1 MTSFTPINQTQFQS
15 INPRLLAR
23 ALDSDSLYD
32 INEENAAG
40 LHIPKSR
47 KRSAALGGRPVSFT
61 PLWEYED
68 EGDLPQHN
76 RSVALEESTPKR
88 KRAAPKKRAE
98 SMVVP
103 RDTLLQTWEHNGDVV
118 EDEPQDSHLTT
129 PPDSAIRRKSAVASK
144 KKVQNPPFQNPVIT
158 KPSAARARV
167 AKEMHPIQPSTQ
179 YQGFTTTEQQVGL
192 AKTTLEKLGTFRY
205 NPSQNDD
212 QSSRRPMPLPNRG
225 NPEPDLPSVYQP
237 NSTPGLPFR
246 HPPSSEGFFNK
257 AMWCTDMAIDPFAND
272 PMDVSATVASL
283 PEMAQRDDYNCTD
296 QHSMPGPRNFSD
308 TQTLDGPISFLCP
321 EMDGM
326 PTEPD
331 DLVGSTHEFVESS
344 QHGHGY
350 EEPTSS
356 EVRLANDLMEA
367 VNNASNEHSDL
378 SPSKLQSGSPLI
390 TESEVGT
397 NEISKPLH
405 FVSTE
410 DSDVLAETAIVVRGA
425 PGSPQIQK
433 DSINFCQPSS
443 QLKHPWNKSELPG
456 LSQPDIH
463 CQLPFS
469 SSELE
474 IRQSGLDASATMG
487 GEESRDVCASDEFD
501 GGLDDEDLLT
511 VALKPAIPQTPAKHY
526 PEGRNYPHLSEAPDE
541 TVSPIPIVQPNVS
554 LEARHPDRAFHYIPS
569 RVPYVEYDEVYGD
582 EFAMDEGDEEEL
594 LKLAEFTENVVET
607 FAPPA
612 SVQDAFDINSD
623 TGEVYDSSLQF
634 SPPKSKAVVV
644 AQGKV
649 AEARDTNKSSNNQ
662 LLQRQSNREP
672 PLGAE
677 EDWSFIRS
685 DEDSDPFLDAT
696 PPAIIARSKTQHASS
711 SPAKRSVSMHSRAP
725 TTMSQF
731 STRAVIDDSH
741 EYEPLQPFARPPF
754 PNLVL
759 DRCPIVGVSARTSLR
774 VCFRVG
780 EMYREGARCN
790 SAGLDVVL
798 ELFARVGFSSRE
810 PGTTIQ
816 HFQFLDLWHDR
827 PPYAPG
833 ILMNYKTTGLAE
845 SESKIFLEGKM
856 GKMARCL
863 TRLKRDAKSKMGWL
877 LNIINIRET
886 DWEEI
891 RWTKRIVSGDD
902 LAKRMQDG
910 FKDGMDED

>member
-1 MTSFTPINQTQFQS
+1 M
-15 INPRLLAR
+15 
-23 ALDSDSLYD
+23 
-32 INEENAAG
+32 
-40 LHIPKSR
+40 
-47 KRSAALGGRPVSFT
+47 
-61 PLWEYED
+61 
-68 EGDLPQHN
+68 
-76 RSVALEESTPKR
+76 ALEESAPKR
-88 KRAAPKKRAE
+88 KRAAPKKRAD

-103 RDTLLQTWEHNGDVV
+103 RKALLPICEHNGDVV
-118 EDEPQDSHLTT
+118 QDEPQASHLTT

-144 KKVQNPPFQNPVIT
+144 KKLQSPPFQNPVIT
-158 KPSAARARV
+158 KPSAARAKV
-167 AKEMHPIQPSTQ
+167 AKEMHPTQPSTQ

-192 AKTTLEKLGTFRY
+192 AKTTLEKLGAFRY

-212 QSSRRPMPLPNRG
+212 QTSRRPMPLPNRG
-225 NPEPDLPSVYQP
+225 NPGPDPPSIHQSNP
-237 NSTPGLPFR
+237 TPGLPFR

-272 PMDVSATVASL
+272 PMDVSATVALL
-283 PEMAQRDDYNCTD
+283 PETTQWRENNGTD
-296 QHSMPGPRNFSD
+296 QHSMPGLQNFSD
-308 TQTLDGPISFLCP
+308 MQTLDGPFLLLCS
-321 EMDGM
+321 EMDGVS
-326 PTEPD
+326 TEPD
-331 DLVGSTHEFVESS
+331 DLVGSTHEFVGSS

-356 EVRLANDLMEA
+356 EVRLANDLLEA
-367 VNNASNEHSDL
+367 VNNASNELPDL
-378 SPSKLQSGSPLI
+378 STSKLQSCPPFI
-390 TESEVGT
+390 TESEAGT
-397 NEISKPLH
+397 NDISKPLDL
-405 FVSTE
+405 VSTK
-410 DSDVLAETAIVVRGA
+410 DSDVLAEPAIVVEGA
-425 PGSPQIQK
+425 HDSPPIQI
-433 DSINFCQPSS
+433 DSNNFCQPGS
-443 QLKHPWNKSELPG
+443 QLKHALNKAELSRLP
-456 LSQPDIH
+456 QPDIH
-463 CQLPFS
+463 YQLPLP
-469 SSELE
+469 SSEVE
-474 IRQSGLDASATMG
+474 IRRPGLDLSSTMVEG
-487 GEESRDVCASDEFD
+487 ESRDVCASEEFD
-501 GGLDDEDLLT
+501 EGLDDEDLLT
-511 VALKPAIPQTPAKHY
+511 VALKLAIPQTPAKHY
-526 PEGRNYPHLSEAPDE
+526 PEGRNYPHLSEVPDE
-541 TVSPIPIVQPNVS
+541 TVSPPSNPIVQPNVS
-554 LEARHPDRAFHYIPS
+554 LEARHSDRALHHIPS

-594 LKLAEFTENVVET
+594 LKLAEYTENVVET

-634 SPPKSKAVVV
+634 SPPKSQAVVV

-649 AEARDTNKSSNNQ
+649 AEARDTNKSSNDQ
-662 LLQRQSNREP
+662 LLQRQSDREP

-685 DEDSDPFLDAT
+685 DECSDPFLDAN

-754 PNLVL
+754 PELVL

-810 PGTTIQ
+810 AGTTIQ

-833 ILMNYKTTGLAE
+833 ILTNYKTTGLAE

-910 FKDGMDED
+910 FRDGVDED